1 MAKVDPALW
10 RHIMDYLRRR
20 HAPICRQWFESLEPL
35 ELDTGLLKV
44 ATSNG
49 VQQNYLQKRCL
60 EPFTEAAQSATGA
73 LVAVQFVTGESSS
86 TEQER
91 SDAEPALAGTGSS
104 VVARTVGS
112 GTGTADVSTTP
123 AWRSNRATSGV
134 TSSPAAAPATS
145 PSTPGSAKT
154 PHIWPGAAS
163 PTGAPLVPPIEQLQ
177 QRPQQG
183 HVTSPSPASVS
194 DPDSPGQPN
203 TNNAAGDRSR
213 LATWPEPAAAR
224 LSAPVAVQSSAS
236 ADTIVLCPDYSFDQF
251 VTGPANRLAYAAS
264 IAVANQPGTAYNPL
278 FIHGGCGLGKT
289 HLLQAIC
296 QLILTHK
303 PDHRICYLSC
313 DAFMN
318 DFIDCVQQG
327 KMSEFRHRYRH
338 VDVLVIDDI
347 HFLANKERSQEE
359 FFHTFNELYQSNR
372 QIVISSDSPP
382 HEIPQLEERLV
393 SRFQWGLVAHV
404 SKPDFETRIAILR
417 AKARLRGVE
426 MPDDVIAYVANRM
439 DSNARELEGAITTIQ
454 GHAALQD
461 RAINLQLALEA
472 LGEPAMLGGA
482 SQATLQTIIDAVTA
496 YYNVKL
502 SDLQSKRRHKSIT
515 EPRQVCMWLAR
526 KRTRF
531 SLEEIGGYFGGRDHT
546 TVMHSIRITDERMA
560 ADAYYARQI
569 HQIEERLGPGR

>member
-20 HAPICRQWFESLEPL
+20 HAPICRQWFESLQPL

-44 ATSNG
+44 ATTNG

-73 LVAVQFVTGESSS
+73 LVAVQFVTGESVQGS
-86 TEQER
+86 EQER
-91 SDAEPALAGTGSS
+91 TLAEPAL
-104 VVARTVGS
+104 
-112 GTGTADVSTTP
+112 TGTAAAGTTTTVARAGVASTADAIASP
-123 AWRSNRATSGV
+123 AWRSSRSSGSATAAPVAPPSV
-134 TSSPAAAPATS
+134 TPSTPSRTPHVWPGGAHPSDSPSHVHASSPVLPSVPPAVSS
-145 PSTPGSAKT
+145 PSTVVNLNDTSA
-154 PHIWPGAAS
+154 
-163 PTGAPLVPPIEQLQ
+163 
-177 QRPQQG
+177 
-183 HVTSPSPASVS
+183 
-194 DPDSPGQPN
+194 N
-203 TNNAAGDRSR
+203 DRSR
-213 LATWPEPAAAR
+213 MTTWPEPAAAR
-224 LSAPVAVQSSAS
+224 LSAPVAVRSSVN
-236 ADTIVLCPDYSFDQF
+236 ADPIVLCPDYSFDQF

-327 KMSEFRHRYRH
+327 KMAEFRHRYRH

-382 HEIPQLEERLV
+382 NEIPQLEERLV

-426 MPDDVIAYVANRM
+426 MPDDVISYVANRV

-546 TVMHSIRITDERMA
+546 TVMHSIRITDERMST
-560 ADAYYARQI
+560 DAHYARQI